1 MKQTRMTALITSAAL
16 MLTLSAG
23 CSGQERHRTGAT
35 LEIDLSTSYA
45 CEKFDMHGIK
55 LYPCG
60 RMGDGLLMAYYP
72 KNKPPRYYYYDQP
85 ADTFTELMT
94 ETVGVLEGA
103 DFLPDGTVITLFD
116 DEVGRRHG
124 SSVTDGKSRTIEILD
139 SNMQHVESRP
149 LPDEVPVTQLNG
161 ITMDQDGNWI
171 LPVNAMEEEDDGYAY
186 SATFEDIYILNPD
199 FSVKGKLNWDVY
211 APNWIMVGPSG
222 TVYAL
227 TGEPD
232 SNNTQI
238 YRIDCNALTYERLDN
253 TIPGSSRY
261 IMEGNGDY
269 EIYYST
275 SDGIYGITA
284 DGSSSLV
291 VDFMNSDLPD
301 NVWNCFSL
309 PDGTFIVDYNTTYG
323 NTSGYYRLSPR
334 SEEEMERTQFIS
346 LAGVRINEKLVQEV
360 CAYNQSQDEYRIV
373 IKDYGREMVENLTDP
388 TELAMLAEVQTW
400 GEDWRY
406 ATLDYTPAVEQ
417 FKSDLLAGTVPDIIC
432 MDEMPYQLLA
442 NKGLLT
448 DFAPMLEQD
457 ERFNAD
463 DYHMNLLDG
472 LKTGDKLERIGFSFM
487 VNTMLAKTAH
497 VGEQQGRT
505 PEEYLKML
513 QSVPQSMRILPDPS
527 REMMTYQFLVNGQNS
542 FIDRGTMTCS
552 FNSQSFVDLLTL
564 TNSLESHTIDS
575 SDKES
580 MEEYWEMMQYGWNY
594 SEDHT
599 LLYSLYLFSPIQYHD
614 AHYDSFK
621 RADVTLVGYP
631 DNCGGNGGMY
641 QMDYTIALCS
651 QSDKVEPVWE
661 FIMDE
666 LGTQKQSKK
675 NMGNYNGD
683 SLPIMREPL
692 HNVMLAATRG
702 YHPGGNMNEQELAV
716 LEDYIDGIR
725 MYEET
730 DTVISNIID
739 EEAAKFFDGDT
750 TAQAAADAIQGRVS
764 LYLSEIS

>member
-1 MKQTRMTALITSAAL
+1 MKQTRITALITSAAL

-23 CSGQERHRTGAT
+23 CSGKERHRTGAT

-45 CEKFDMHGIK
+45 CEKFDMQGIR

-60 RMGDGLLMAYYP
+60 RMGDGLLMAYYQR
-72 KNKPPRYYYYDQP
+72 NKPPRYYYYDQP

-94 ETVGVLEGA
+94 ETVGVLEAA
-103 DFLPDGTVITLFD
+103 DFLPDGTVIVLFD
-116 DEVGRRHG
+116 DEVGRKNG
-124 SSVTDGKSRTIEILD
+124 ESVTDGKSRTIEILD

-149 LPDEVPVTQLNG
+149 LPDDVPVTLLNG
-161 ITMDQDGNWI
+161 ITMDQDGNWV
-171 LPVNAMEEEDDGYAY
+171 LPVNAMEEDDDGYAY

-199 FSVKGKLNWDVY
+199 FSVKGKLNWD
-211 APNWIMVGPSG
+211 ALPTSCIMVGPSG
-222 TVYAL
+222 AVYAL
-227 TGEPD
+227 TGDLD

-238 YRIDCNALTYERLDN
+238 YRINCDTLTYERLDN
-253 TIPGSSRY
+253 TLPGDACYVMKGS
-261 IMEGNGDY
+261 GDY
-269 EIYYST
+269 ELYYNNR
-275 SDGIYGITA
+275 DAIYGITA
-284 DGSSSLV
+284 DGTSSLV

-301 NVWNCFSL
+301 NVWNSFSL
-309 PDGTFIVDYNTTYG
+309 PDGTFIVDYD
-323 NTSGYYRLSPR
+323 TSYSNGSSYYRLSPR

-346 LAGVRINEKLVQEV
+346 LAGVCINEKLVQEV
-360 CAYNQSQDEYRIV
+360 CAYNQTQDEYRIV
-373 IKDYGREMVENLTDP
+373 IKDYGREMAANLTDSP
-388 TELAMLAEVQTW
+388 ELAEVQAW
-400 GEDWRY
+400 QGSWRD
-406 ATLDYTPAVEQ
+406 ANLDYTPAIEQ

-432 MDEMPYQLLA
+432 MDELPYQLLA

-472 LKTGDKLERIGFSFM
+472 LKTGDKLERIGFSFTVDTM
-487 VNTMLAKTAH
+487 VAKTAH

-513 QSVPQSMRILPDPS
+513 RSVPQSMRILPDAS
-527 REMMTYQFLVNGQNS
+527 RETMISYFLINGQNS

-564 TNSLESHTIDS
+564 TNSLESYDTNNY
-575 SDKES
+575 ENLQ
-580 MEEYWEMMQYGWNY
+580 EYWEMMEYGWNY

-599 LLYSLYLFSPIQYHD
+599 LLCSLYLFTPIRYHEV
-614 AHYDSFK
+614 HYSDFQH
-621 RADVTLVGYP
+621 ADVTLVGYP

-641 QMDYTIALCS
+641 KMNYTIALCS
-651 QSDKVEPVWE
+651 QSNKVEPVWE

-675 NMGNYNGD
+675 NTGSYNGD
-683 SLPIMREPL
+683 TLPIMREPL

-702 YHPGGNMNEQELAV
+702 YHNGGNMNEQELAV

-739 EEAAKFFDGDT
+739 EEAAKYFDGDT